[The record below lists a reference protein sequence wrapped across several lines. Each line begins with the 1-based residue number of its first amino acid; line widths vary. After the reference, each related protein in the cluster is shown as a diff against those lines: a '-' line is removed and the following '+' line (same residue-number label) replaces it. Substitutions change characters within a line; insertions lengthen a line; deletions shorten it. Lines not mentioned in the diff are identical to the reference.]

1 VIGRASLV
9 RARCHSLY
17 AEDQKIL
24 NLRSRRRIGA
34 LVSHVLTAGIPRA
47 TGLLMTLKI
56 ARRSDGQRT
65 VLLLSGRIQSRSVD
79 EVRKQMDG
87 AVKDLAFDLTE
98 VTLVDLDAVRF
109 LAASE
114 RAGVQLLNCSHYI
127 RGWISRER
135 NELENE

>member
-1 VIGRASLV
+1 MIGRASLV

-127 RGWISRER
+127 RQWISRER
-135 NELENE
+135 HELENE